1 MITINSIEDLPRRVP
16 IFPLTGAVLFPGTQL
31 PLNIFESRYVSM
43 IDDALANSNRLIA
56 MIQPASSKDGDTKIL
71 KNVGCV
77 GKITTFNEIEDNR
90 YLITLTGLIR
100 FKIKEELEATTPYR
114 QIIPDFTKFITDLN
128 DQNVENIDRK
138 KLLGLIKKYLE
149 HRNML
154 TDWDI
159 IQQTSTEQLI
169 NYSGVLVPFTPE
181 EKQLLLE
188 SSTITERCN
197 ALEALYQ
204 SYITFQ
210 MYKIGAGDY
219 GTLGN
224 SKLVPLISLPL

>member
-1 MITINSIEDLPRRVP
+1 MITINSIEDLPQRIP

-31 PLNIFESRYVSM
+31 PLNIFEPRYINM
-43 IDDALANSNRLIA
+43 IDDALASSDRLIA
-56 MIQPASSKDGDTKIL
+56 MIQPADSKDNDSKIL

-90 YLITLTGLIR
+90 YLITLTGIIR
-100 FKIKEELEATTPYR
+100 FKIKEELDSTALYR
-114 QIIPDFTKFITDLN
+114 QIIPDFTDFNNDLE
-128 DQNVENIDRK
+128 DQNVESIDRE

-169 NYSGVLVPFTPE
+169 NYSGVLVPFAPE

-188 SSTITERCN
+188 SLTITERCS

-204 SYITFQ
+204 SYIFDLSGENST
-210 MYKIGAGDY
+210 KIH
-219 GTLGN
+219 
-224 SKLVPLISLPL
+224 

>member
-1 MITINSIEDLPRRVP
+1 
-16 IFPLTGAVLFPGTQL
+16 
-31 PLNIFESRYVSM
+31 M
-43 IDDALANSNRLIA
+43 IDDALANTDRLIA
-56 MIQPASSKDGDTKIL
+56 MIQPASSKDSDSKIL

-90 YLITLTGLIR
+90 YLITLTGIIR
-100 FKIKEELEATTPYR
+100 FKIKEELDTTTSYR
-114 QIIPDFTKFITDLN
+114 QIIPDFTDFNNDLEN
-128 DQNVENIDRK
+128 QNVESIDRE

-159 IQQTSTEQLI
+159 IRQTSTEQLI

-188 SSTITERCN
+188 SSTIIERCS

-204 SYITFQ
+204 SYIFDLSGENST
-210 MYKIGAGDY
+210 KIH
-219 GTLGN
+219 
-224 SKLVPLISLPL
+224 

>member
-1 MITINSIEDLPRRVP
+1 VITINSIEDLPKRIP

-31 PLNIFESRYVSM
+31 PLNIFESRYINM
-43 IDDALANSNRLIA
+43 IDDALASSDRLIS
-56 MIQPASSKDGDTKIL
+56 MIQPASSKDNDSKIL
-71 KNVGCV
+71 KNVGCI
-77 GKITTFNEIEDNR
+77 GKITTFNEIEDSR
-90 YLITLTGLIR
+90 YLITLTGIIR
-100 FKIKEELEATTPYR
+100 FKIKEELDTTTPYR
-114 QIIPDFTKFITDLN
+114 QIIPDFTNFNIDLE
-128 DQNVENIDRK
+128 DQNVESIDREN
-138 KLLGLIKKYLE
+138 LLSLIKKYLE

-188 SSTITERCN
+188 SITITERCN

-204 SYITFQ
+204 SYIFDLSGENST
-210 MYKIGAGDY
+210 KIH
-219 GTLGN
+219 
-224 SKLVPLISLPL
+224 

>member
-1 MITINSIEDLPRRVP
+1 MITINSIEDLPKRIP

-31 PLNIFESRYVSM
+31 PLNIFESRYINM
-43 IDDALANSNRLIA
+43 IDDALASSDRLIA
-56 MIQPASSKDGDTKIL
+56 MIQPTSSKDSDSKIL
-71 KNVGCV
+71 KNVGCI

-90 YLITLTGLIR
+90 YLITLTGIIR
-100 FKIKEELEATTPYR
+100 FKIKEELDTTTPYR
-114 QIIPDFTKFITDLN
+114 QIIPDFTNFNTDLE
-128 DQNVENIDRK
+128 DQNVESIDRE

-188 SSTITERCN
+188 SITITERCS

-204 SYITFQ
+204 SYIFDLSGENST
-210 MYKIGAGDY
+210 KIH
-219 GTLGN
+219 
-224 SKLVPLISLPL
+224 

>member
-1 MITINSIEDLPRRVP
+1 MITINSIEDLPKRIP

-31 PLNIFESRYVSM
+31 PLNIFESRYINM
-43 IDDALANSNRLIA
+43 IDDVLASSDRLIA
-56 MIQPASSKDGDTKIL
+56 MIQPASSKDSDSKIL
-71 KNVGCV
+71 NNVGCI

-90 YLITLTGLIR
+90 YLITLTGIIR
-100 FKIKEELEATTPYR
+100 FKIKEELDTTTPYR
-114 QIIPDFTKFITDLN
+114 QVIPDFTNFNTDLE
-128 DQNVENIDRK
+128 DQNVESIDRE
-138 KLLGLIKKYLE
+138 KLLSLIKKYLE

-188 SSTITERCN
+188 SITITERCD

-204 SYITFQ
+204 SYIFDLSGENST
-210 MYKIGAGDY
+210 KIH
-219 GTLGN
+219 
-224 SKLVPLISLPL
+224 

>member
-1 MITINSIEDLPRRVP
+1 MITINSIEDLPKRIP

-31 PLNIFESRYVSM
+31 PLNIFESRYINM
-43 IDDALANSNRLIA
+43 IDDALASSDRLIA
-56 MIQPASSKDGDTKIL
+56 MIQPVSSKDSESKIL
-71 KNVGCV
+71 KKVGCI

-90 YLITLTGLIR
+90 YLITLTGIIR
-100 FKIKEELEATTPYR
+100 FKIKEELDTTPPYR
-114 QIIPDFTKFITDLN
+114 QVIPDFTNFNTDLE
-128 DQNVENIDRK
+128 DQNVESIDRE
-138 KLLGLIKKYLE
+138 KLLSLIKKYLE

-188 SSTITERCN
+188 SITITERCD

-204 SYITFQ
+204 SYIFDLSGENST
-210 MYKIGAGDY
+210 KIH
-219 GTLGN
+219 
-224 SKLVPLISLPL
+224 